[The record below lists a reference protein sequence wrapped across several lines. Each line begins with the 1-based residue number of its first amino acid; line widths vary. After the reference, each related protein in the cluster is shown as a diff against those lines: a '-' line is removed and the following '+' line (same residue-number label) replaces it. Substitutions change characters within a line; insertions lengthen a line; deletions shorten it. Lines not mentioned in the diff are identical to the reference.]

1 MNDMKFSQNRILIMT
16 AMLIA
21 LACFFAIYLRLF
33 TQKELWGQM
42 FAAILGVVITAI
54 ITMFLLRGQ
63 SVNEVESERATKIFE
78 EKLRIYQDYLRF
90 LCDAIKDHK
99 LSEEEKISLKF
110 QTSYVAM
117 HCESKYI
124 ETVSNAIKKLI
135 DSCCSDTEGENLNQ
149 QTKSNS
155 PDSLLDSLFCIV
167 EAFRK
172 DLYGDDFQFN
182 NEHKQHTLENFSYA
196 YRDANS
202 DDCNKGQEQQRITVD
217 LNVLSNSLTNM
228 SVGSVLENKSNERS
242 SEQRVEIEDT
252 KKWDDAVLKW
262 KEEGWH
268 IEGMSEQYDGFKIVK
283 DDGNP
288 GFIDVGFWESH
299 YFIEAAYNGDAD
311 FLKPLKWEKG
321 GRRSKGQWWQYF
333 VEPYFNIAEGKFVET
348 FKSDKKLQQY
358 IIDNIEQLKDIINRY
373 HRTATWKSGV
383 GNYHNWKIF
392 IWYWD
397 LLCCELSSKEE
408 GTPFMDIIEKENSG
422 NVLIKLANRKWNKEL
437 LQKTLKRIGCY
448 DKEINADGYVIL
460 EEVSSNEANIVS
472 ERARYWMKKIN
483 G

>member
-1 MNDMKFSQNRILIMT
+1 MTDMKFSQNRIVIMT
-16 AMLIA
+16 IILIA
-21 LACFFAIYLRLF
+21 LACFFAVYLRLF
-33 TQKELWGQM
+33 TQKELWGEM

-63 SVNEVESERATKIFE
+63 TVNEVESERTAKIFE
-78 EKLRIYQDYLRF
+78 EKLRIYQEYLHF
-90 LCDAIKDHK
+90 LCDAIKDSN

-117 HCESKYI
+117 HCNPKYI
-124 ETVSNAIKKLI
+124 ETVSSAIKGLI
-135 DSCCSDTEGENLNQ
+135 DSCCSEDKNLNHK
-149 QTKSNS
+149 TESNS

-182 NEHKQHTLENFSYA
+182 NEHKKNTLENFSEA
-196 YRDANS
+196 YRNANS

-228 SVGSVLENKSNERS
+228 GVGSVLENKSDERS
-242 SEQRVEIEDT
+242 FEQHVEIEDT
-252 KKWDDAVLKW
+252 KKWDDALLKW

-268 IEGMSEQYDGFKIVK
+268 IEGMSEQYDGFKIAK

-288 GFIDVGFWESH
+288 GFIDVGFWEGH
-299 YFIEAAYNGDAD
+299 YFIEAVYDRDAD
-311 FLKPLKWEKG
+311 FSKPLKWEKG
-321 GRRSKGQWWQYF
+321 GRRSNGQWWQYL

-358 IIDNIEQLKDIINRY
+358 IIDNVEQLKDIISRY
-373 HRTATWKSGV
+373 HRTATWKNGV
-383 GNYHNWKIF
+383 GNYDNWKIF

-397 LLCCELSSKEE
+397 LLCCELSLTEE
-408 GTPFMDIIEKENSG
+408 GTPFMDIIEKESSG
-422 NVLIKLANRKWNKEL
+422 NVLIKLNNRKWNKEL

-460 EEVSSNEANIVS
+460 EEVSPTDANIVS
-472 ERARYWMKKIN
+472 ERVKYWMKKIN